1 MKKFFNEFK
10 EFAMQGNVLDM
21 AIGIII
27 GAAFKA
33 IIDSVVNNML
43 MPFIGLLTGGTDFSE
58 WAWTIGSAKIEYG
71 IFISNVINFIIVAL
85 FLFMFVKGVNLL
97 KRSKK
102 EEEKEEEAVPE
113 KSEEV
118 KLLEEIRDCLKK

>member
-10 EFAMQGNVLDM
+10 EFALKGNVMDM

-33 IIDSVVNNML
+33 IVDSVVNNML
-43 MPFIGLLTGGTDFSE
+43 MPFIGLLTGGTDFKN

-71 IFISNVINFIIVAL
+71 IFISNVINFIIIAL
-85 FLFMFVKGVNLL
+85 FLFLFVKIMNML
-97 KRSKK
+97 KKK
-102 EEEKEEEAVPE
+102 QEEEEEAPPE
-113 KSEEV
+113 KSDEV

>member
-1 MKKFFNEFK
+1 MKKFLNEFK

-21 AIGIII
+21 AVGIII

-85 FLFMFVKGVNLL
+85 FLFMFVKAVNLL
-97 KRSKK
+97 KREKK
-102 EEEKEEEAVPE
+102 EEEKEEAEPE

>member
-10 EFAMQGNVLDM
+10 EFALKGNVMDM

-33 IIDSVVNNML
+33 IVDSVVNNML
-43 MPFIGLLTGGTDFSE
+43 MPFIGLLTGGTDFKN

-71 IFISNVINFIIVAL
+71 IFISNVINFIIIAL
-85 FLFMFVKGVNLL
+85 FLFMFVKIMNML
-97 KRSKK
+97 KKK
-102 EEEKEEEAVPE
+102 QEEEEEAPPE
-113 KSEEV
+113 KSDEV

>member
-1 MKKFFNEFK
+1 MKKFFKEFK
-10 EFAMQGNVLDM
+10 EFAMQGNVMDM

-33 IIDSVVNNML
+33 IVDSVVNNML
-43 MPFIGLLTGGTDFSE
+43 MPFIGLLTGGTNFND

-85 FLFMFVKGVNLL
+85 FLFSFVKIMNKL
-97 KRSKK
+97 KRKQ
-102 EEEKEEEAVPE
+102 EAVEEAAPPE
-113 KSEEV
+113 KSDEV
-118 KLLEEIRDCLKK
+118 KLLEEIRDCLKRQ